1 MPSMRNLS
9 VGVVALAALAAAAC
23 GDERSVTSEPVGAL
37 GFGINFART
46 ATNLPR
52 GTVTFPATVTAT
64 GAAPGP
70 VGPGA
75 GAVGSCG
82 IVSVNTGAESRIEA
96 FDIEIGAGRKTKGGG
111 V

>member
-52 GTVTFPATVTAT
+52 GTVTFPATLTAT
-64 GAAPGP
+64 GAAPATDSVVLAAAATWCGP
-70 VGPGA
+70 PTTRPP
-75 GAVGSCG
+75 S
-82 IVSVNTGAESRIEA
+82 SPSSR
-96 FDIEIGAGRKTKGGG
+96 RSR
-111 V
+111 